1 MSSNFHSDGTLFI
14 VSGPSGA
21 GKTTLIERVRE
32 QLSPL
37 GIDLYF
43 SVSHTTRRARTG
55 EIPGQ
60 SYYFVTDPEFDG
72 MVARGEFLEWA
83 HVHAHRYG
91 TSKAE
96 VWDRLQHGVDVIV
109 DIDYQGARQ
118 IASDGELE
126 PRSLSIFI
134 FPPSLESLERRLHSR
149 GLNTEAEIELRLKKA
164 IDEIDEGKDF
174 YRYIIIND
182 SLDAATEC
190 LKAAIIAKKLQTK
203 TALEAI
209 ARMAERFKEEDWR
222 KIENEKLKIE
232 KQIGESS

>member
-21 GKTTLIERVRE
+21 GKTTLIQNVRA

-37 GIDLYF
+37 GIELYF

-60 SYYFVTDPEFDG
+60 SYYFVSDAEFDG
-72 MVARGEFLEWA
+72 MCERGEFLEWA

-91 TSKAE
+91 TSRAE
-96 VWDRLQHGVDVIV
+96 VVDRLLSGQDVIL
-109 DIDYQGARQ
+109 DIDYQGAKQ
-118 IASDGELE
+118 IANDPELE
-126 PRSLSIFI
+126 PRSLSVFI
-134 FPPSLESLERRLHSR
+134 FPPALETLEQRLRSR
-149 GLNTEAEIELRLKKA
+149 GLNTDEEIELRLRKA

-174 YRYIIIND
+174 YKYIIIND
-182 SLDAATEC
+182 NLEVATEC

-209 ARMAERFKEEDWR
+209 ARMAERFKEEDLNGR
-222 KIENEKLKIE
+222 TA
-232 KQIGESS
+232 GRG